1 MLNASYH
8 KHILTFNFPARTSRG
23 VLTEKPSWIIKLYDP
38 ANPNITGKGECSI
51 INGLSP
57 DPDQGYEAMLDKV
70 CSNPA
75 NYFSFSDP
83 ELDSFPSIRFGL
95 EMAWYDLRQGGY
107 GLLFNSEFTEG
118 NMGIPVNG
126 LIWMG
131 SKENMLQQ
139 IRKRIEEG
147 FQCIKMK
154 IGAID
159 FEDELDLL
167 RAIRKEFSADVI
179 QLRVDANGAF
189 KPSGALEKLKRL
201 SDFNLHSIE
210 QPIKPG
216 NWQAMAVLSDK
227 TPLPVA
233 LDEEL
238 FAPGSDS
245 NKFNLLKTI
254 RPQYL
259 VLKPSMLGGFAKTQE
274 WIEAAKTLNIGWWI
288 TSALESNIGLN
299 ALAQWTYSL
308 NNPSHHGLGTG
319 KLFVNN
325 FPSKMFIDNGILKY
339 RRDALHGASTVNIQ
353 TPPELYDFVKQWKSD
368 IEYFTLTTSGST
380 GKPRPIRVSRQSMI
394 LSAELTGQVLDLKK
408 GDTALLC
415 MPLEFVAGKMMLVRA
430 LVLGLN
436 LVVVKPSSH
445 PLKELSSDTILD
457 FAAMTPMQ
465 VQITLNEPST
475 FNKLSQIKKLIIGGA
490 PVSRQLENELQHL
503 PGEIFETYGMTE
515 TLTHIAFRKI
525 NGSKRSEFFGILP
538 GIIISADDRGCL
550 IIHAPHLDN
559 PDIITNDLV
568 EIISPTRFRWLG
580 RADNVINS
588 GGIKI
593 FPEQL
598 EKKLE
603 SMIMERFIV
612 TSLPD
617 RKIGEK
623 LVLVIETSNPE
634 KFEALPEIIAEN
646 LGSYEKPREIIFIE
660 KFPETSTGKIIRSE
674 IQRLLKS

>member
-8 KHILTFNFPARTSRG
+8 KHILNFNFQAGTSRG

-38 ANPNITGKGECSI
+38 ANPNIIGKGECSI

-57 DPDQGYEAMLDKV
+57 DPNKGYEAMLDKV

-75 NYFSFSDP
+75 HFLSFSEP
-83 ELDSFPSIRFGL
+83 ELSSFPSIRFGL
-95 EMAWYDLRQGGY
+95 EMAWLDLRQGGS
-107 GLLFNSEFTEG
+107 GLLFSSEFTKG
-118 NMGIPVNG
+118 NKGIPING
-126 LIWMG
+126 LIWMD

-147 FQCIKMK
+147 FECIKMK

-159 FEDELDLL
+159 FEEELDLL
-167 RAIRKEFSADVI
+167 KVIRKEFSTDVI

-189 KPSGALEKLKRL
+189 EPSGALEKLKRL

-216 NWQAMAVLSDK
+216 NWPAMVALCDN
-227 TPLPVA
+227 TPLPIA

-245 NKFNLLKTI
+245 NKFDLLKTI

-299 ALAQWTYSL
+299 ALAQWTYTL
-308 NNPSHHGLGTG
+308 NNPAHHGLGTG

-325 FPSKMFIDNGILKY
+325 FQSKMFIENGFLKY
-339 RRDALHGASTVNIQ
+339 CRDAMHGVSTVNIQ
-353 TPPELYDFVKQWKSD
+353 TPPGLSDFVKQWKSYP
-368 IEYFTLTTSGST
+368 EYFTLQTSGST
-380 GKPRPIRVSRQSMI
+380 GKPKQIRVSRQSMI
-394 LSAELTGQVLDLKK
+394 RSAELTGQVLDLKK

-436 LVVVKPSSH
+436 LLVVKPSSN
-445 PLKELSSDTILD
+445 PLKEVSSETIID

-465 VQITLNEPST
+465 VQETLKEPGT
-475 FNKLSQIKKLIIGGA
+475 FNKLIETKKLIIGGA
-490 PVSRQLENELQHL
+490 PVSRQLDNELQQL

-515 TLTHIAFRKI
+515 TLTHIALRKI
-525 NGSKRSEFFGILP
+525 NGNKRSEFFGILP
-538 GIIISADDRGCL
+538 GIIISTDSRGCL
-550 IIHAPHLDN
+550 IIHAPHLDD

-568 EIISPTRFRWLG
+568 EIISPTQFRWLG

-593 FPEQL
+593 FPEQV

-617 RKIGEK
+617 RKLGEK

-634 KFEALPEIIAEN
+634 KFEVLPEIIAEN
-646 LGSYEKPREIIFIE
+646 LGSYENPREIIFIE
-660 KFPETSTGKIIRSE
+660 KFPETSTGKVIRRG
-674 IQRLLKS
+674 IQKLLKS